1 MSYTS
6 DVHKLHV
13 AYGPHCGNPCHIIY
27 QRSEQVLY
35 MISFKSQKFLMP
47 GEQI

>member
-1 MSYTS
+1 MSCTS

-13 AYGPHCGNPCHIIY
+13 ARGPHCGNPYHIIY
-27 QRSEQVLY
+27 QRLEQVLD
-35 MISFKSQKFLMP
+35 MISFKSQKCLMP